1 MSTDLDFKTRLNEDL
16 KASTTRLN
24 GLETMCFGS
33 SGVFDEKVWYSFIGS
48 DLVTKLLGSDKDEN
62 RIIRKSPSNYLATIT
77 IFVVVFYP
85 VQASKLCL

>member
-1 MSTDLDFKTRLNEDL
+1 MPMSTDFDFKTLLNKEL

-48 DLVTKLLGSDKDEN
+48 DLVTKLLGSDKDKN
-62 RIIRKSPSNYLATIT
+62 RVLQIIWLP
-77 IFVVVFYP
+77 
-85 VQASKLCL
+85 